1 MLKKILRRNCTKK
14 ITLVK
19 KLTLTLRGMRGSIVY
34 EIINNAD
41 KLELRLYREIFSN
54 GENVLELE
62 NSTLVD
68 IHIFI
73 ELMNNCG
80 VICWDGF
87 HGKHPRNVKD
97 GIMFSFTA
105 IVNDGQTIRAD
116 GSANFPKGYHEFV
129 RGVNNM
135 FED

>member
-1 MLKKILRRNCTKK
+1 MLKAILRRNCPKK
-14 ITLVK
+14 ITLIK
-19 KLTLTLRGMRGSIVY
+19 ELTLTLRGMRRSIVY

-41 KLELRLYREIFSN
+41 ILELRLYREIFSN

-62 NSTLVD
+62 NSTMVD
-68 IHIFI
+68 VHIFI

-87 HGKHPRNVKD
+87 HGKHPRNVND

-116 GSANFPKGYHEFV
+116 GSENFPKGYHEFV
-129 RGVNNM
+129 RGLNNM

>member
-1 MLKKILRRNCTKK
+1 MLKAILRRNCPKK
-14 ITLVK
+14 ITLIK
-19 KLTLTLRGMRGSIVY
+19 ELTLTLRGMRRSIVY

-41 KLELRLYREIFSN
+41 ILELRLYREIFSN

-62 NSTLVD
+62 NSTMVD
-68 IHIFI
+68 VHIFI

-87 HGKHPRNVKD
+87 HGKHPRNVND

-105 IVNDGQTIRAD
+105 NVNDGQTIRAD
-116 GSANFPKGYHEFV
+116 GSENFPKGYHEFV
-129 RGVNNM
+129 RGLNNM

>member
-1 MLKKILRRNCTKK
+1 MLKAILRRNCPKK
-14 ITLVK
+14 ITLIK
-19 KLTLTLRGMRGSIVY
+19 ELTLTLRGMRRSIVY

-41 KLELRLYREIFSN
+41 KLELRLYRVIFSN

-62 NSTLVD
+62 NSTMVD
-68 IHIFI
+68 VHIFI

-116 GSANFPKGYHEFV
+116 GSENFPKGYHEFV
-129 RGVNNM
+129 RGLNNM

>member
-1 MLKKILRRNCTKK
+1 MLKAILRRNCPKK
-14 ITLVK
+14 ITLIK
-19 KLTLTLRGMRGSIVY
+19 ELTLTLRGMRRSIVY

-41 KLELRLYREIFSN
+41 KLELRIYREIFSN
-54 GENVLELE
+54 GEIILELE
-62 NSTLVD
+62 NSTMVD

-97 GIMFSFTA
+97 GIMFGFTA

-116 GSANFPKGYHEFV
+116 GSENFPKGYHEFV
-129 RGVNNM
+129 RGLNNM